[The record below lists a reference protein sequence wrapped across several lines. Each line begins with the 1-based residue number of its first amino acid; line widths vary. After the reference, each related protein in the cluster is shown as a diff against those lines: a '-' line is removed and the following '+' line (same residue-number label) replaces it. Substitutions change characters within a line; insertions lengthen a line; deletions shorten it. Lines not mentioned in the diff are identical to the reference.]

1 MSKELPRQPSEDTR
15 RAWSRLVRVEHALLT
30 AVEGELKA
38 AGYPPLAWYDALLE
52 LSRAPDGM
60 LRPLDLEREM
70 LLPQYSTSR
79 LIDRLEK
86 AGLVKRRACPVD
98 GRGQIVQITV
108 GGRRLQQDMRP
119 VYAAAIERHIG
130 SKLSCEEVQ
139 RLAELLAKL
148 LQPEC

>member
-1 MSKELPRQPSEDTR
+1 MSKESPRQTSEDAA
-15 RAWSRLVRVEHALLT
+15 RAWSRLVRVEHALLN

-86 AGLVKRRACPVD
+86 AGLVRRRACPVD
-98 GRGQIVQITV
+98 GRGQMVQITAS
-108 GGRRLQQDMRP
+108 GRRLQQEMWP
-119 VYAAAIERHIG
+119 AYAAAIERHVG
-130 SKLSCEEVQ
+130 CKLSCDEAQ

-148 LQPEC
+148 L